1 MLFQNYALFPHMSV
15 AESVAFWLEMRG
27 IRRRAAAA
35 RIEEVLRL
43 VGLNGFERR
52 LPAALSGGQQQ
63 RIALAR
69 ALVVEPALLLLDEPQ
84 TALDKNLR
92 EGTQVELRGLD
103 QFREPECATSAKL
116 PTCGPACTRAARAS
130 LS

>member
-15 AESVAFWLEMRG
+15 AESVAFGLEMRG
-27 IRRRAAAA
+27 IRRPAAAA

-52 LPAALSGGQQQ
+52 LPAALSGGQQ

-130 LS
+130 PS

>member
-1 MLFQNYALFPHMSV
+1 M
-15 AESVAFWLEMRG
+15 
-27 IRRRAAAA
+27 
-35 RIEEVLRL
+35 LRL

-92 EGTQVELRGLD
+92 EGHAGRV
-103 QFREPECATSAKL
+103 
-116 PTCGPACTRAARAS
+116 ARPRS
-130 LS
+130 V